1 MAVHDQLSVILAF
14 VLTGLSTIIVALRD
28 SFARVA
34 TGNLLTTW
42 IYRLSYILDLCL
54 IKTSI
59 LLFYNHIASARKS
72 FHLLVRTLLAINL
85 LGGSSMIVA
94 AVFTCY
100 PISDS
105 WSFEVFEKGLHGIHA
120 TQCYNP
126 GPFWIANATYN
137 LVTDIVIWTLPIIF
151 LLNLTTMS
159 PRRRLELAA
168 IFSFGLLAIVGSAA
182 RLRVIIL
189 WLSSFVQQAE
199 NFANLLIWS
208 QVEQNIGIIAG
219 SVPFLRPLFRKVLH
233 SYRSRTRSR
242 EQASPAPGM
251 GMGMQLIDPEQRGAL
266 PDQDAHF
273 VVPRELVIPDPS
285 PEDGE
290 FKVPEEELAPIQS
303 FKSQC
308 SWGSAVWDGS
318 QVRQVLPT

>member
-1 MAVHDQLSVILAF
+1 VCHLCVTYFLITLGILNLPKVDSDLGFSCGQLVCDPLHRLQRCSCKYSQPSMLLL
-14 VLTGLSTIIVALRD
+14 LTPQQGRD
-28 SFARVA
+28 SFAKVA

-137 LVTDIVIWTLPIIF
+137 LVTDVVIWLVQISNVPSHPIF
-151 LLNLTTMS
+151 
-159 PRRRLELAA
+159 
-168 IFSFGLLAIVGSAA
+168 
-182 RLRVIIL
+182 
-189 WLSSFVQQAE
+189 
-199 NFANLLIWS
+199 
-208 QVEQNIGIIAG
+208 
-219 SVPFLRPLFRKVLH
+219 
-233 SYRSRTRSR
+233 
-242 EQASPAPGM
+242 
-251 GMGMQLIDPEQRGAL
+251 
-266 PDQDAHF
+266 
-273 VVPRELVIPDPS
+273 
-285 PEDGE
+285 
-290 FKVPEEELAPIQS
+290 
-303 FKSQC
+303 
-308 SWGSAVWDGS
+308 
-318 QVRQVLPT
+318 